1 MNLHDLNLNDI
12 AKLSPNDQREILR
25 MLEEAQQKR
34 ELENAKNTFLGYA
47 RYMFPQYVSK
57 FVEGRH
63 HREMAKIYDAIN
75 RGELK
80 RVIISLAPRHALAVD
95 TEIPTPKGFVKIKDL
110 KLGDHVFGADG
121 KPTMVVGKSEV
132 FKDKPVWRAE
142 TDDGVS
148 VRCDGE
154 HLWTVSLDRRYRH
167 APKTMTTQEI
177 VDYVNSTSEGR
188 KPMLPQHVAVEYPEA
203 DLPIG
208 PYTLGL
214 WLGDGACRQAVITS
228 HDDDQPIV
236 RARIESEGH
245 VTTEQSTR
253 MTFGILDI
261 KVKLRDDLN
270 VLGNKHIPTAYLLA
284 SVAQRRALLHGLMDS
299 DGNVSK
305 DGQCMFSTSNKAI
318 RDGFWELCHSLGIKA
333 SWCVCRAKLNGKDY
347 GEHYRFSFYD
357 DDSCYLPRK
366 RERCRKYIKPVGRY
380 ISFKPD
386 GVADTVCIEVD
397 REDGLFLV
405 GRGYIVSHNTKSEF
419 ASWLNPS
426 FYFGHHPNH
435 KIIQVS
441 NTAQLAEGFG
451 RRVRDT
457 MEGQSYKDLFGG
469 VTIKSDSRSA
479 GRWNTNKGGDYYA
492 TGVGGAL
499 AGRGANVLNIDDP
512 HSEADALAGRYNPK
526 IFDDSFEW
534 YGLAR
539 QRLQPGGA
547 IVITACIAEGERVLL
562 GNGEWVPIQDIR
574 MGDSVIGYENDLPV
588 QKKVLDTKL
597 SNIDD
602 VYKIKLRSTEL
613 RANKD
618 HPLLVVKG
626 GLKSAKLDAAD
637 CIVAKEWSLEWVRV
651 GDLQVGDTVV
661 TLKSMAAGKG
671 YRPMAFDG
679 KRQMSASDYWLI
691 GFMFGDG
698 WLASSAA
705 RGDVGFCIA
714 KSVYPELNAR
724 VLESCEKAFGV
735 TPTETKYG
743 YWRADNKASAAW
755 LRELGF
761 CSGAKTKRLPGWVF
775 KLRPCDKRKFIE
787 GFCEADGWLRE
798 GRARK
803 GGRVRT
809 WKVKLA
815 NRELLDDLR
824 LLARTCGIKTTKILA
839 REGTVQAPN
848 SPSPI
853 YAYSYECSFTDKSN
867 RVELKTRYTNQGQHE
882 LARHFRF
889 EDVEE
894 VVLDG
899 RAPVYDI
906 TVEGAESFVAEGVVV
921 HNTRWSKRDLSGQV
935 LAKAM
940 DNGTID
946 DWKEFKF
953 PVIFEDTGNPLWPE
967 YWSIEELMKVKAE
980 IPPSRWAAQYMQEP
994 VTEGGAIIKRSD
1006 WKPWERPTLPAFSY
1020 VIDSWDTAFT
1030 AKTANNFSAR
1040 TRWGVFY
1047 HPDADGRNKANIM
1060 LIDSYRDRLEF
1071 PALKTQVKNDY
1082 GSGDFVDLI
1091 LVEGRGSGISLIDE
1105 LIYAG
1110 FPVEAFVPAR
1120 KAGISND
1127 KVARAVNVAD
1137 IFRSGVVWYNTN
1149 CALNEVTIDE
1159 CADLPR
1165 GENDDLA
1172 DTTTQAVQHLRDRSF
1187 IGSSQDTY
1195 QLFED
1200 DELGPVRPSGRIY

>member
-80 RVIISLAPRHALAVD
+80 RVIISLAPRH
-95 TEIPTPKGFVKIKDL
+95 
-110 KLGDHVFGADG
+110 
-121 KPTMVVGKSEV
+121 
-132 FKDKPVWRAE
+132 
-142 TDDGVS
+142 
-148 VRCDGE
+148 
-154 HLWTVSLDRRYRH
+154 
-167 APKTMTTQEI
+167 
-177 VDYVNSTSEGR
+177 
-188 KPMLPQHVAVEYPEA
+188 
-203 DLPIG
+203 
-208 PYTLGL
+208 
-214 WLGDGACRQAVITS
+214 
-228 HDDDQPIV
+228 
-236 RARIESEGH
+236 
-245 VTTEQSTR
+245 
-253 MTFGILDI
+253 
-261 KVKLRDDLN
+261 
-270 VLGNKHIPTAYLLA
+270 
-284 SVAQRRALLHGLMDS
+284 
-299 DGNVSK
+299 
-305 DGQCMFSTSNKAI
+305 
-318 RDGFWELCHSLGIKA
+318 
-333 SWCVCRAKLNGKDY
+333 
-347 GEHYRFSFYD
+347 
-357 DDSCYLPRK
+357 
-366 RERCRKYIKPVGRY
+366 
-380 ISFKPD
+380 
-386 GVADTVCIEVD
+386 
-397 REDGLFLV
+397 
-405 GRGYIVSHNTKSEF
+405 TKSEF

-512 HSEADALAGRYNPK
+512 HSEADALAGMYNPK

-547 IVITACIAEGERVLL
+547 IVITA
-562 GNGEWVPIQDIR
+562 
-574 MGDSVIGYENDLPV
+574 
-588 QKKVLDTKL
+588 
-597 SNIDD
+597 
-602 VYKIKLRSTEL
+602 
-613 RANKD
+613 
-618 HPLLVVKG
+618 
-626 GLKSAKLDAAD
+626 
-637 CIVAKEWSLEWVRV
+637 
-651 GDLQVGDTVV
+651 
-661 TLKSMAAGKG
+661 
-671 YRPMAFDG
+671 
-679 KRQMSASDYWLI
+679 
-691 GFMFGDG
+691 
-698 WLASSAA
+698 
-705 RGDVGFCIA
+705 
-714 KSVYPELNAR
+714 
-724 VLESCEKAFGV
+724 
-735 TPTETKYG
+735 
-743 YWRADNKASAAW
+743 
-755 LRELGF
+755 
-761 CSGAKTKRLPGWVF
+761 
-775 KLRPCDKRKFIE
+775 
-787 GFCEADGWLRE
+787 
-798 GRARK
+798 
-803 GGRVRT
+803 
-809 WKVKLA
+809 
-815 NRELLDDLR
+815 
-824 LLARTCGIKTTKILA
+824 
-839 REGTVQAPN
+839 
-848 SPSPI
+848 
-853 YAYSYECSFTDKSN
+853 
-867 RVELKTRYTNQGQHE
+867 
-882 LARHFRF
+882 
-889 EDVEE
+889 
-894 VVLDG
+894 
-899 RAPVYDI
+899 
-906 TVEGAESFVAEGVVV
+906 
-921 HNTRWSKRDLSGQV
+921 TRWSKRDLSGQV

-1071 PALKTQVKNDY
+1071 PALKVQVKNDY

-1172 DTTTQAVQHLRDRSF
+1172 DTVTQAVQHLRDRSF